1 MCEERKLERENFSFL
16 YSLPPIESRVVPDVN
31 TLRHMLSIS
40 GIVDFGE
47 KKKKRCEDRIMSQK
61 KRSIAD
67 GLGAMALGSVL
78 TTGGVAAGVTA
89 AASAASQVKLAQ
101 QASGDLELVS
111 IDLQKLKSFLCK
123 NFAVYFTS

>member
-1 MCEERKLERENFSFL
+1 
-16 YSLPPIESRVVPDVN
+16 
-31 TLRHMLSIS
+31 
-40 GIVDFGE
+40 
-47 KKKKRCEDRIMSQK
+47 MSQK

-111 IDLQKLKSFLCK
+111 IDLQKFYVK
-123 NFAVYFTS
+123 NFAVYFTN